1 MNSKIHQVE
10 KSYVEGLIQKLE
22 DALASVEVKTQ
33 KSKQVLAMAERYL
46 ADSKYYLEKDDN
58 IVALGAVEYG
68 HGLLDGAVG
77 CGGLKVLK
85 NEELFVF

>member
-58 IVALGAVEYG
+58 IVALGAV
-68 HGLLDGAVG
+68 G